1 MWYWLYSLV
10 LIRYIKTGVSKI
22 STITLLGFSPNHFVL
37 TALLLISA
45 ALTSMAQEQVPVDT
59 TISEPTEMTPVHP
72 DSMAISVPAGYL
84 EELKIINPEEPAVSP
99 DNVST
104 IAADTLQPESPD
116 SLLAADTLQIP
127 AVNESSSAL
136 KAPVVYDARDSVVY
150 DVINKRVL
158 LYGEAMVVYEEI
170 KLEADYIEYGF
181 SSNEVYAKGRIDTAG
196 KEVGYPVFTEKSSS
210 FDADTI
216 RYNFITKKGLVN
228 RVYTNEGE
236 NYVLSRVSKYHPNGQ
251 IHNFKG
257 RFTTCNLPNPHYAFH
272 FNRLIMIP
280 DDKIVSGGAIMKF
293 RKIPTPLALP
303 FGFFPIE
310 NKEKAGVLIPTWGDA
325 DDLGFFLLNGGY
337 YIPISKHVDTKF
349 LGDIYTG
356 GSWALRNFTNYKVR
370 YRFTGDFNLDY
381 NRQRRGDPEFPGFTR
396 NTQFF
401 VRWNHRQDPKARPD
415 SRFSANVNLGSSN
428 SFTNH
433 LNSSQADF
441 LTNTFQ
447 SNIQYSKSFSGK
459 PYSLSVSARHN
470 QNSRT
475 KQYNFILPQLT
486 FNLARV
492 FLPLSFLRKSQTGS
506 KKWFEKIGITY
517 QGNFENRL
525 TVNEEEL
532 AMDQFDRLRR
542 EFRNGIRHNV
552 GASTSLKIWHF
563 TFNPSFNYTDRW
575 YFQTI
580 QRNIDPLTLESRTDT
595 LSGFW
600 SANDWNLNG
609 NLTTKLYGMYQFKG
623 DRIRTIRHVI
633 TPTVG
638 LSFRPGFPTQRYGFF
653 GEGGSL
659 ASYSPFQNGI
669 YGQPPAT
676 RSGRINFGLVNNLEM
691 KGVAKRDTTDGEL
704 RKMKLIDNLSL
715 NSSYDMFR
723 DSLRW
728 SNINISGRTTL
739 FRKININVN
748 TSFSPYSYDNLGRT
762 INKSMY
768 TDRGKLMRFTNGSVA
783 IGGSIQSRNRSS
795 DRQTTNTQSTDRG
808 SEEELEFIEDNPEFF
823 VDWNVPWTLN
833 FNYTLNAN
841 RTFFLQQEELVDSMI
856 VSQSIMVNG
865 DITLFKNWKLGIN
878 SGYDFVN
885 KEPTTTTITLYW
897 DLHCWE
903 FQASVVPFGIRKSY
917 QVHINVKASILQ
929 DLKLQRRGNLGS
941 NQNYF

>member
-1 MWYWLYSLV
+1 M
-10 LIRYIKTGVSKI
+10 
-22 STITLLGFSPNHFVL
+22 
-37 TALLLISA
+37 
-45 ALTSMAQEQVPVDT
+45 
-59 TISEPTEMTPVHP
+59 
-72 DSMAISVPAGYL
+72 ISVPFATKAQNPVSEDSLRLVNPSYTPATTDSVPNAIPQRNQEGLQWLNEEVPEYYFSDSLVVL
-84 EELKIINPEEPAVSP
+84 EDSL
-99 DNVST
+99 T
-104 IAADTLQPESPD
+104 TLQTDTLAQAAQDTIQQPV
-116 SLLAADTLQIP
+116 AAQS
-127 AVNESSSAL
+127 ESAL
-136 KAPVVYDARDSVVY
+136 NAPVNYQARDSVIY
-150 DVINKRVL
+150 DVVNSKVL
-158 LYGEAMVVYEEI
+158 LYGDAVVTYEDI
-170 KLEADYIEYGF
+170 KLEAEYIEYGF
-181 SSNEVYAKGRIDTAG
+181 ASSAVLAKGRIDTAG
-196 KEVGYPVFTEKSSS
+196 AKVGYPVFTEKSSS

-216 RYNFITKKGLVN
+216 RYNFVTKKGLVN

-251 IHNFKG
+251 IHNYKG

-280 DDKIVSGGAIMKF
+280 DDKIVSGGAILKF

-310 NKEKAGVLIPTWGDA
+310 NKEKAGVILPTWGDA
-325 DDLGFFLLNGGY
+325 EDMGFFLLNGGY
-337 YIPISKHVDTKF
+337 YIPISDHVDTKF

-356 GSWALRNFTNYKVR
+356 GSWALRNFTNYKKR
-370 YRFTGDFNLDY
+370 YRFSGDFNIDY
-381 NRQRRGDPEFPGFTR
+381 NRQRRGDPEFPGFSR

-401 VRWNHRQDPKARPD
+401 VRWNHQQDPKARPD
-415 SRFSANVNLGSSN
+415 SRFSASVNLGSSN

-475 KQYNFILPQLT
+475 KQYNFTLPQVT

-492 FLPLSFLRKSQTGS
+492 FLPLSFLRGNQGGAQ
-506 KKWFEKIGITY
+506 KWYEKIGFTY

-525 TVNEEEL
+525 TVNEEDISMNNL
-532 AMDQFDRLRR
+532 DWLRSQ
-542 EFRNGIRHNV
+542 FRNGIRHNL
-552 GASTSLKIWHF
+552 GLSTSLKIWHF
-563 TFNPSFNYTDRW
+563 SFNPGVNYTDRW

-580 QRNIDPLTLESRTDT
+580 ERRLDPTTLESRIDT
-595 LSGFW
+595 ISGFKTARDW
-600 SANDWNLNG
+600 SVNG
-609 NLTTKLYGMYQFKG
+609 NLTTKLFGMYQFKG
-623 DRIRTIRHVI
+623 DRIRTIRHVV
-633 TPTVG
+633 TPTIG
-638 LSFRPGFPTQRYGFF
+638 MNFRPDFSTQRYGFF
-653 GEGGSL
+653 GEGGSF

-669 YGQPPAT
+669 YGQPPSS

-691 KGVAKRDTTDGEL
+691 KGVAKRDTTGGEL
-704 RKMKLIDNLSL
+704 RKMKLIDNLSA
-715 NSSYDMFR
+715 NTSYDMFR

-748 TSFSPYSYDNLGRT
+748 SSFSPYSYDAAGRT
-762 INKSMY
+762 INRSMY
-768 TDRGKLMRFTNGSVA
+768 MDRGKLVRFTNGSVA
-783 IGGSIQSRNRSS
+783 IGGSLQSQNRKSDPNRS
-795 DRQTTNTQSTDRG
+795 TERG
-808 SEEELEFIEDNPEFF
+808 SQEELEFIEQNPERF
-823 VDWNVPWTLN
+823 VDWSVPWTMN

-841 RTFFLQQEELVDSMI
+841 RTFFTMEDQLVDSLI
-856 VSQSIMVNG
+856 LSQSVMFNG
-865 DITLFKNWKLGIN
+865 DITIFDNWKIGIN
-878 SGYDFVN
+878 SGYDFVKN
-885 KEPTTTTITLYW
+885 EPTTTTITLYW

-941 NQNYF
+941 NQNYY

>member
-10 LIRYIKTGVSKI
+10 LKRYLKTGVSKI
-22 STITLLGFSPNHFVL
+22 STINLLGFSPNYFVL
-37 TALLLISA
+37 TALLLISVSFV
-45 ALTSMAQEQVPVDT
+45 TKAQEQVTGDSVVSPPPSSTVPAAADSVPFNFPRQNSEGLEWLNDENPEIYRTDTIVSLEDTLPPVKGDTLLQTPQDTVPKATNESESALNAPVD
-59 TISEPTEMTPVHP
+59 
-72 DSMAISVPAGYL
+72 Y
-84 EELKIINPEEPAVSP
+84 K
-99 DNVST
+99 
-104 IAADTLQPESPD
+104 
-116 SLLAADTLQIP
+116 
-127 AVNESSSAL
+127 
-136 KAPVVYDARDSVVY
+136 ARDSVIY
-150 DVINKRVL
+150 DVVNSRVL
-158 LYGEAMVVYEEI
+158 LFGEAVVTYEDI

-181 SSNEVYAKGRIDTAG
+181 ATNEVYAKGRIDTAG
-196 KEVGYPVFTEKSSS
+196 KEIGYPVFTEKASS

-236 NYVLSRVSKYHPNGQ
+236 NYVLSKVSKYHPNGQ
-251 IHNFKG
+251 IHNYKG

-310 NKEKAGVLIPTWGDA
+310 NKEKAGVILPTWGDA

-337 YIPISKHVDTKF
+337 YIPISDHVDTKF

-356 GSWALRNFTNYKVR
+356 GSWALRNFTNYKKR
-370 YRFTGDFNLDY
+370 YRFSGDFNIDY
-381 NRQRRGDPEFPGFTR
+381 NRQRRGDPEFPGFSR

-415 SRFSANVNLGSSN
+415 SRFSASVNVGSSN

-459 PYSLSVSARHN
+459 PYSLSLSARHN

-475 KQYNFILPQLT
+475 KQYNFTLPQVT

-492 FLPLSFLRKSQTGS
+492 FLPLSFLRANKTGS
-506 KKWFEKIGITY
+506 LKWYEKIGFTY

-525 TVNEEEL
+525 TVNEEDIS
-532 AMDQFDRLRR
+532 MDNLNWLRSQ
-542 EFRNGIRHNV
+542 FRNGVRHNL
-552 GASTSLKIWHF
+552 GLSTSLKIWHF
-563 TFNPSFNYTDRW
+563 AFNPGFSYTDRW

-580 QRNIDPLTLESRTDT
+580 ERRIDPLTLESRIDT
-595 LSGFW
+595 ISGFRSARDW
-600 SANDWNLNG
+600 SVNG

-638 LSFRPGFPTQRYGFF
+638 MSFRPDFSTQRYGFF
-653 GEGGSL
+653 GEGGTL
-659 ASYSPFQNGI
+659 TSYSPFQNGI
-669 YGQPPAT
+669 YGQPPAN

-691 KGVAKRDTTDGEL
+691 KGIAKRDTTGGEL
-704 RKMKLIDNLSL
+704 RKMKLIDNLSA
-715 NSSYDMFR
+715 NTSYDMFR

-728 SNINISGRTTL
+728 SNINVSGRTTL

-748 TSFSPYSYDNLGRT
+748 SSFSPYSYDEAGRT
-762 INKSMY
+762 INQSMY
-768 TDRGKLMRFTNGSVA
+768 TDRGKLVRFTNGSVA
-783 IGGSIQSRNRSS
+783 IGGSLQSRNRKSEK
-795 DRQTTNTQSTDRG
+795 QATDRG
-808 SEEELEFIEDNPEFF
+808 SEEELEFIEQNPELF
-823 VDWNVPWTLN
+823 VDWDVPWTLN

-841 RTFFLQQEELVDSMI
+841 RTFFNTPEEGLVDSLI
-856 VSQSIMVNG
+856 LSQSVMFNG
-865 DITLFKNWKLGIN
+865 DITLFKKWKLGIN
-878 SGYDFVN
+878 SGYDFVK